1 MKKTVSTI
9 YDILLGIGI
18 VLMLISLICAK
29 AKLVDPSE
37 SATELLA
44 SETQIDQ
51 DIREYTLHLNRTA
64 DRNNCV
70 AFFSVH
76 QYIWVYEDG
85 KLLYSVEDGETIFG
99 TTPGGG
105 WHFVEVDPNGQEIT
119 VRLQAVYPQVR
130 DYQVSFYQG
139 DGIQIYLDI
148 MRGSVLEVLV
158 SILDL
163 TIGIVF
169 LVYCMVAR
177 KEIAIN
183 RGAVYFGVFTI
194 LMGVWSLNETEMMT
208 VLADNRVA
216 ASFIGYTLIMLMIAP
231 FVFFVREFLMEKRE
245 WMSYVIAIAS
255 YVNAV
260 VCTVLHLTGILEFK
274 QTVSGTHL
282 LMLVALLYLTYA
294 LICRIRKGKF
304 DRKVG
309 INLLGLG
316 ILVAAFVVDI
326 AAYYMGARK
335 TDVFGRFGF
344 LMYIV
349 LLGLEVSKSLVSGVK
364 EGRKAQIYREL
375 AVKDMLTGLYNRN
388 AYNEWLERNAEC
400 SGMTILTFD
409 LNELKHCNDTMGH
422 RLGDKYIKD
431 AAGLL
436 AKVFEPA
443 GKCYRIG
450 GDEFC
455 VLVENAHTEWIEERI
470 RMLEMLERNYN
481 KAFPQIHMQIA
492 HGYATFDG
500 QKDSSLEDTRNRA
513 DEQMYENKKNLKQ
526 GKQ

>member
-1 MKKTVSTI
+1 MKKTVSMI

-18 VLMLISLICAK
+18 LLMLISLICAK

-37 SATELLA
+37 SAMELLA
-44 SETQIDQ
+44 SEKQVDQ
-51 DIREYTLHLNRTA
+51 DIREYTLHPNWTA
-64 DRNNCV
+64 GRSNCI
-70 AFFSVH
+70 AFFSAH

-85 KLLYSVEDGETIFG
+85 KQLYSVEDGETIFG

-105 WHFVEVDPNGQEIT
+105 WHFVEVDSNAQEIK

-130 DYQVSFYQG
+130 NYQVTFYQG
-139 DGIQIYLDI
+139 DGLQIYMDI

-169 LVYCMVAR
+169 LAYCMAAR
-177 KEIAIN
+177 REIAIN
-183 RGAVYFGVFTI
+183 RGAVYFGIFAVM
-194 LMGVWSLNETEMMT
+194 MGVWSLNETEMMT
-208 VLADNRVA
+208 VLMGNRVA
-216 ASFIGYTLIMLMIAP
+216 ASFTGYVLIMLMIAP
-231 FVFFVREFLMEKRE
+231 FVFFVREFLMEERE
-245 WMSYVIAIAS
+245 WISYVIAIAS
-255 YVNAV
+255 CVNTV
-260 VCTVLHLTGILEFK
+260 VCTVLHMTGILEFK
-274 QTVSGTHL
+274 QTVTGTHM
-282 LMLVALLYLTYA
+282 LMLAALLYLTYA
-294 LICRIRKGKF
+294 LVCRIRKGII
-304 DRKVG
+304 DRKVR

-316 ILVAAFVVDI
+316 ILVSAFVVDI
-326 AAYYMGARK
+326 VAYYVGARK

-344 LMYIV
+344 LLYIG
-349 LLGLEVSKSLVSGVK
+349 LLGFEVSQRLMSGVK

-388 AYNEWLERNAEC
+388 AYNEWLEQKKEC
-400 SGMTILTFD
+400 SGMTVLTFD
-409 LNELKHCNDTMGH
+409 LNELKRCNDTMGH

-436 AKVFEPA
+436 AKVFDPA

-481 KAFPQIHMQIA
+481 KEFPQIHMQIA
-492 HGYATFDG
+492 HGYATFDR
-500 QKDSSLEDTRNRA
+500 QKDSNLEDTRNRA
-513 DEQMYENKKNLKQ
+513 DEQMYENKKDLKRGSQ
-526 GKQ
+526 